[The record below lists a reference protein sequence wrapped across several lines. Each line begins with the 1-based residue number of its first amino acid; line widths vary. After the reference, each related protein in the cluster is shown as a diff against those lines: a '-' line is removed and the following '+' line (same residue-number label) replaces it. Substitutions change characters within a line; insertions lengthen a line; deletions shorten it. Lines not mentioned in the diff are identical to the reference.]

1 MTMENPKLL
10 LHSCCGPC
18 STAVIERLIPDYD
31 ITIFFYNPNIDDRE
45 EYEKR
50 KETQIQFLNA
60 YNTKI
65 QMEEDKI
72 PVKFLEGDYIPEDFY
87 RVSQGLEQEPEN
99 GARCTCCFQ
108 LRLSETAKVAA
119 ERGYE
124 IFGTTL
130 TVSPHKNYPLISLL
144 GNRIAEETGLDF
156 LDLDF
161 KKKAGYQRSVA
172 LSKEYE
178 LYRQHFCGC
187 SWCHRLPYSSDC

>member
-1 MTMENPKLL
+1 MTMTKPRLL

-31 ITIFFYNPNIDDRE
+31 ITIFFYNPNIDDGE

-50 KETQIQFLNA
+50 KETQIQFLDA
-60 YNTKI
+60 YNENIKNDETKS
-65 QMEEDKI
+65 Q
-72 PVKFLEGDYIPEDFY
+72 VKFLEGEYRPEDFY
-87 RVSQGLEQEPEN
+87 RVSEGLEDQPEG

-108 LRLSETAKVAA
+108 LRLLETAKVAA
-119 ERGYE
+119 EGGFE
-124 IFGTTL
+124 LFGTTL
-130 TVSPHKNYPLISLL
+130 TVSPHKNYPLISQL
-144 GNRIAEETGLDF
+144 GNRIAEEKEGLEF

-187 SWCHRLPYSSDC
+187 SFARKIQEGV

>member
-1 MTMENPKLL
+1 MTMEKPKLL

-60 YNTKI
+60 YNKNI
-65 QMEEDKI
+65 ESDSEKLQ
-72 PVKFLEGDYIPEDFY
+72 VKFLEGDYIPEDFY
-87 RVSQGLEQEPEN
+87 RASEGLENEPEN

-108 LRLSETAKVAA
+108 LRLSETAKVAG
-119 ERGYE
+119 ERGFE
-124 IFGTTL
+124 VFGTTL

-144 GNRIAEETGLDF
+144 GNRIGEETGLTF

-187 SWCHRLPYSSDC
+187 SFARKIQEGV

>member
-1 MTMENPKLL
+1 MTMEKPKLL

-60 YNTKI
+60 YNKNI
-65 QMEEDKI
+65 EFDAEKLQ
-72 PVKFLEGDYIPEDFY
+72 VKFLEGDYLPEDFY
-87 RVSQGLEQEPEN
+87 RVSVGLEGEPEN

-108 LRLSETAKVAA
+108 LRLSETAKVAG
-119 ERGYE
+119 ERGFE
-124 IFGTTL
+124 VFGTTL

-144 GNRIAEETGLDF
+144 GNRIGEETGLTF

-187 SWCHRLPYSSDC
+187 SFARKIQEGV

>member
-1 MTMENPKLL
+1 MTMEKPKLL

-60 YNTKI
+60 YNRNI
-65 QMEEDKI
+65 EQEEDKI

-87 RVSQGLEQEPEN
+87 RAAKGLESEPEN
-99 GARCTCCFQ
+99 GARCTCCFV
-108 LRLSETAKVAA
+108 LRLSEAAKIAA
-119 ERGYE
+119 ERGFG

-130 TVSPHKNYPLISLL
+130 TVSPHKNYPLISQL
-144 GNRIAEETGLDF
+144 GNRIAEETGLEF
-156 LDLDF
+156 LDMDF

-187 SWCHRLPYSSDC
+187 SFARKIQEGV